1 MATEL
6 NRRGAL
12 ALVAGGAVASL
23 TLSAKGAFALTTDEA
38 RSLVNSL
45 VADINK
51 SINGG
56 GSDSQLYASFEQI
69 FSRYADVSI
78 ISQSALGV
86 AARQASPGQLQA
98 FAKAFQ
104 TYIARKYGRRFRDFR
119 GTDIQVSD
127 ARAVKTFY
135 EVQSTA
141 RVRGQAP
148 IDVRWQVS
156 DRSGRNLFFNVIIE
170 GVNMLATER
179 TEIGALLDQR
189 RGNLDQ
195 LIKDLPSLA

>member
-12 ALVAGGAVASL
+12 AVVAGGALATL

-38 RSLVNSL
+38 RTLVGSLVS
-45 VADINK
+45 DINS
-51 SINGG
+51 SINSGASG
-56 GSDSQLYASFEQI
+56 AKLTSDFERI
-69 FSRYADVSI
+69 FTRYADVNI
-78 ISQSALGV
+78 IAQSALGV
-86 AARQASPGQLQA
+86 AARQASGAQMSA
-98 FAKAFQ
+98 FAGAFR
-104 TYIARKYGRRFRDFR
+104 TYIARKYGRRFQDFK
-119 GTDIQVSD
+119 GTDIQVTD
-127 ARAVKTFY
+127 AKPVKTFY
-135 EVQSTA
+135 EVQSVA
-141 RVRGQAP
+141 RVRGQSP

-156 DRSGRNLFFNVIIE
+156 DRSGKNLFFNVIIE

-195 LIKDLPSLA
+195 LIKDLPTLA

>member
-6 NRRGAL
+6 NRRGLL
-12 ALVAGGAVASL
+12 AVMAAGAAAAA
-23 TLSAKGAFALTTDEA
+23 TFAPRAAFALTTDEA
-38 RSLVNSL
+38 RSLVDAL
-45 VADINK
+45 VNDING
-51 SINGG
+51 SINSGK
-56 GSDSQLYASFEQI
+56 SDAALFSDFETI
-69 FSRYADVSI
+69 FTRYADVAI
-78 ISQSALGV
+78 IAQSALGV
-86 AARQASPGQLQA
+86 AARQANPSQMQA
-98 FAKAFQ
+98 FTGAFR
-104 TYIARKYGRRFRDFR
+104 TYIARKYGRRFRDFK

-141 RVRGQAP
+141 RVRGQSP

-156 DRSGRNLFFNVIIE
+156 DRSGKNLFFNVIIE

-189 RGNLDQ
+189 KGNLDQ
-195 LIKDLPSLA
+195 LIKDLPTLA